1 MEKEFSG
8 RRNTRKLLHT
18 YIHSMTWH
26 AHKDN
31 VSRSIFDMLS
41 MFTVSVRYICVLI
54 SALEQLKVKEVFVHT
69 GQKKK
74 KKKPCSHPLTS
85 GLCLYWESAQAIF
98 IPSSKHCAVVTGIRG
113 LRLWSA
119 HQHDSWMDPFARLH
133 VAVYRV
139 GTFES
144 GHVHSFPSNSGQRH
158 PVGSEFEGGDEVNT
172 ATLLLSAMLL

>member
-1 MEKEFSG
+1 MMVIYNKWRGHLFKLHSG
-8 RRNTRKLLHT
+8 RCVHDLR
-18 YIHSMTWH
+18 
-26 AHKDN
+26 
-31 VSRSIFDMLS
+31 RSI
-41 MFTVSVRYICVLI
+41 
-54 SALEQLKVKEVFVHT
+54 QLYFHT

-74 KKKPCSHPLTS
+74 KKKNLLTPTNIWP
-85 GLCLYWESAQAIF
+85 LYWESAQAIF

-158 PVGSEFEGGDEVNT
+158 PVGSEFEGGDEVNS